1 MSEQTERPTLIEAVG
16 LSYAYRASSGKFFS
30 REGTNVIEN
39 VSFKLRRG
47 DTLGIV
53 GRNGVG
59 KSTLLRVLAGIFEP
73 AHGALIVTPEA
84 TIGLLALGVGFNGFL
99 TGRDNAIQTAV
110 LMGYTVA
117 SAERHL
123 EEIKEFSELG
133 DAFEKPVRTY
143 SSGMRSRLSFS
154 TLLYL
159 EIDVLLIDEVL
170 AVGDGHFKQ
179 KAKRALREK
188 INGEQTV
195 VLVSHALNEITE
207 LCDQA
212 VWLSNRR
219 MEMVGSADDVVRA
232 YAESL

>member
-1 MSEQTERPTLIEAVG
+1 MIEQVERPKLVEAVN
-16 LSYAYRASSGKFFS
+16 LSYAYRASSGKLFS
-30 REGTNVIEN
+30 GEGPNVIEGIN
-39 VSFKLRRG
+39 FALMKG

-59 KSTLLRVLAGIFEP
+59 KSTLLRILAGIFEP
-73 AHGALIVTPEA
+73 SEGALIMAPE
-84 TIGLLALGVGFNGFL
+84 TTVGLLALGVGFNGFL

-117 SAERHL
+117 SAARHL

-159 EIDVLLIDEVL
+159 QIDILLIDEVL

-179 KAKRALREK
+179 KAKSALREK
-188 INGEQTV
+188 INGDQTV

-207 LCDQA
+207 LCDKA
-212 VWLSNRR
+212 IWLSNSC
-219 MEMVGSADDVVRA
+219 MEMAGPADLIVRA
-232 YAESL
+232 YSDSL